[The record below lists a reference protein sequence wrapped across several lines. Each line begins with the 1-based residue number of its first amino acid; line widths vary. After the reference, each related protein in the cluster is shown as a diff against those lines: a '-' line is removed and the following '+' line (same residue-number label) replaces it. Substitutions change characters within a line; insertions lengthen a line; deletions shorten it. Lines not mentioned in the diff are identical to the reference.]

1 MVIVID
7 TREQR
12 PWSFPPHI
20 KVEIGT
26 LRTGDYALKGDET
39 NFAVERKS
47 GDDFVGTISLGW
59 HRFCKELNRMEDA
72 HFAAKVVVVETDF
85 ETFCYR
91 LRQGAL
97 IPPDHEHTRC
107 TPQFVMKRIAQLTM
121 RNVSVIFAGSADYG
135 AAIALRIFY
144 EREEQ
149 IAERRP
155 RNVSPTSRL
164 NQEYKQKE
172 DTRKCKSL

>member
-12 PWSFPPHI
+12 PWGFPPHI
-20 KVEIGT
+20 EVEVGT
-26 LRTGDYALKGDET
+26 LRTGDYALKGDEE

-47 GDDFVGTISLGW
+47 GDDFVGTISVGW
-59 HRFCKELNRMEDA
+59 HRFCKELNRMDESR
-72 HFAAKVVVVETDF
+72 FVAKVVVVETDF

-91 LRQGAL
+91 IRQGAL

-107 TPQFVMKRIAQLTM
+107 TPQFLMKRIAQLTM

-135 AAIALRIFY
+135 SAVALRLFY

-149 IAERRP
+149 LAERRP

-164 NQEYKQKE
+164 NQEYKRKE
-172 DTRKCKSL
+172 DTRKCK

>member
-12 PWSFPPHI
+12 PWGFPPHI

-26 LRTGDYALKGDET
+26 LRTGDYALKGDEA

-59 HRFCKELNRMEDA
+59 HRFCKELNRMDDA
-72 HFAAKVVVVETDF
+72 NFAAKVVVVETDF

-107 TPQFVMKRIAQLTM
+107 TPQFVMKRLAQLTM

-149 IAERRP
+149 LAERRP

-164 NQEYKQKE
+164 NQECKQKE
-172 DTRKCKSL
+172 DTRNGK

>member
-12 PWSFPPHI
+12 PWGFPPHI

-26 LRTGDYALKGDET
+26 LRTGDYALKGDEA

-72 HFAAKVVVVETDF
+72 HFAAKVVVVDTDF

-91 LRQGAL
+91 LRQGTL

-121 RNVSVIFAGSADYG
+121 RNVSVIFAGSAEYG

-149 IAERRP
+149 IM
-155 RNVSPTSRL
+155 T
-164 NQEYKQKE
+164 KQKE
-172 DTRKCKSL
+172 ETRKCKSL